1 MSEVDS
7 QVGRQGTRGDRGAGT
22 GMTWPPAQ
30 PFALVLERARRLD
43 HVAVSLLYRR
53 FLPVVYRFTLARVA
67 DVHLA
72 EDITADVFMVMVEQ
86 IDATRAQ
93 DELGFAAWLLG
104 IARNKVAQ
112 HFRRQHARQET
123 QSALPD
129 GAESLSALAAGD
141 PLEIIT
147 ARESWS
153 EVVAAL
159 QLLTEDQRTVVLY
172 RCVLG
177 FSAEAVGELLGK
189 QAGTVRGLQYRALA
203 SLARHIGMSERAA
216 APARQGKG
224 HHRASR

>member
-1 MSEVDS
+1 LSEVDS
-7 QVGRQGTRGDRGAGT
+7 QAGRLGMQGSRGAGT

-30 PFALVLERARRLD
+30 PFALVLERARLLD
-43 HVAVSLLYRR
+43 HAAVSLLYRR
-53 FLPVVYRFTLARVA
+53 FLPVIYRFALARVA
-67 DVHLA
+67 DVHIA
-72 EDITADVFMVMVEQ
+72 EDITSDVFMVMVEQ

-104 IARNKVAQ
+104 ITRNKVAQ
-112 HFRRQHARQET
+112 HFRRQRARQET
-123 QSALPD
+123 HGEFTDDAEPRSPLP
-129 GAESLSALAAGD
+129 GGD

-153 EVVAAL
+153 EVIMAL

-177 FSAEAVGELLGK
+177 FSAEAVGELIGK

-216 APARQGKG
+216 APARQGRG
-224 HHRASR
+224 RHHASR